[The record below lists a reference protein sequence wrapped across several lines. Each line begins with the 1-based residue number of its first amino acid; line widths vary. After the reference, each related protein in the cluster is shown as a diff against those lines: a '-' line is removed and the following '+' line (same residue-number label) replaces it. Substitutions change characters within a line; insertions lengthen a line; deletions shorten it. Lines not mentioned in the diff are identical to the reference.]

1 MINEFLQ
8 FLKKQQFVNKFA
20 RADLLFLLRRLQTF
34 KSQMLWARLV
44 VRPSVLRPSERICC
58 ELSLEQNRLPAIFAP
73 ALSLNAGICPPVQ
86 IPPELPAAGCVRIRC
101 ALDGKERSFATGL
114 VRELIAE
121 DFADFELSDW
131 LQTLDLNYDMRLFG
145 SELERLQTSSLSRE
159 EALPLAVDWIR
170 TSQEELWLE
179 LPPDVSLQ
187 AELSFP
193 AQQQMAE
200 LYFYLL
206 FAKGIYLSDWRWLA
220 VDSQNRIAWVDFSA
234 VFSADSSLQN
244 FARRWLHGEA
254 QAQTMLQKKIERS
267 LRLLKIWCPDLNLAE
282 LAVLKYA
289 LPETA
294 NAEPALSLDL
304 LARNGFPSANAAAP
318 DSVDPEQLVY
328 LLDSD
333 RYRRNPLF
341 RKSSFFYWGPL
352 LIAILVLY
360 YFF

>member
-20 RADLLFLLRRLQTF
+20 RADLLFLLRPLQTF
-34 KSQMLWARLV
+34 KSQMFLARLAAH
-44 VRPSVLRPSERICC
+44 PSGLRPSERIRR

-73 ALSLNAGICPPVQ
+73 ALALNAGICPPVQ
-86 IPPELPAAGCVRIRC
+86 TPPALPAAGSIRIRS
-101 ALDGKERSFATGL
+101 ALDEKERRFSTDL

-121 DFADFELSDW
+121 DFVDFELPDW

-145 SELERLQTSSLSRE
+145 SELERLQTSSLGRK
-159 EALPLAVDWIR
+159 EALPLTVDWIR
-170 TSQEELWLE
+170 TSREELWLE
-179 LPPDVSLQ
+179 LPAAVSLQ
-187 AELSFP
+187 SELPLS
-193 AQQQMAE
+193 AQRQMAK

-206 FAKGIYLSDWRWLA
+206 FAKGIYPADWRWVA
-220 VDSQNRIAWVDFSA
+220 ADSQNRIAWVDFSA
-234 VFSADSSLQN
+234 VFSADPPLQD
-244 FARRWLHGEA
+244 FARRWLHGGT
-254 QAQTMLQKKIERS
+254 QAQTAAQKKIERS

-282 LAVLKYA
+282 FAVLKHS
-289 LPETA
+289 LPETTD
-294 NAEPALSLDL
+294 AEPALSLEL
-304 LARNGFPSANAAAP
+304 LSRNGFPSANAAVP

-333 RYRRNPLF
+333 RHRRNPLF